1 MLRFKRDDGN
11 EYTSWE
17 YKKMSELSQ
26 VNQGL
31 QIAIAERS
39 EEPGENKYFYITNEF
54 LKKNSNKKYYIE
66 NPPSSVIATVDD
78 ILMTR
83 TGNTGIVVSNVEGVF
98 HNNFFKINFDRKKLD
113 KNFLIYYLNH
123 PKTQN
128 KILILAGTSTIPDL
142 NHKDFY
148 SLDVPVPCL
157 EEQQKIA
164 DFLSEVDNIIAM
176 YEKEIESLEM
186 QKKGAMQKIFS
197 QEVRFKADDGSEYPE
212 WEERS
217 VKELTTFHK
226 QGYYTKEEYVN
237 DGIKLA
243 RVSDL
248 YNPKVDFD
256 SMPMINM
263 TEKDYEAFKVSLGDF
278 LIARSGSIGRYGIV
292 TTIPENVKVVFGSF
306 VIKFNFDEKMLDI
319 RYFGEFYSSDFAA
332 RQLKKIIQA
341 GANININ
348 AENIKSLKIPL
359 PCLEEQQKIADF
371 LSEFD
376 NAIEFAK
383 EELEVWKNIKKG
395 LLQQMFE

>member
-176 YEKEIESLEM
+176 SEQEIESLEM

-197 QEVRFKADDGSEYPE
+197 QEVRFKADDGSEYHE
-212 WEERS
+212 WEEKKIRDIL
-217 VKELTTFHK
+217 EICH
-226 QGYYTKEEYVN
+226 G
-237 DGIKLA
+237 
-243 RVSDL
+243 
-248 YNPKVDFD
+248 
-256 SMPMINM
+256 
-263 TEKDYEAFKVSLGDF
+263 KDYKSCKQIEKKYPVLGTGGIITYVDEF
-278 LIARSGSIGRYGIV
+278 LCDWECVLIGRKG
-292 TTIPENVKVVFGSF
+292 TIDKPMYMDKPFWSVDTLFFSKPKEKQNVKFQYYLF
-306 VIKFNFDEKMLDI
+306 EDI
-319 RYFGEFYSSDFAA
+319 NW
-332 RQLKKIIQA
+332 KKYNEASGVPSLSASTI
-341 GANININ
+341 
-348 AENIKSLKIPL
+348 ENIKVHI

-376 NAIEFAK
+376 NAIEYAK